1 MTEVGGGRRWWWR
14 RGRWR
19 RRVAGRPC
27 TQWNF
32 QGNIMDMKNTSALP
46 EANQLDHATR
56 ESIKAMA
63 GLIAVLQQR
72 EQSLED
78 LVRQQLQLLQS
89 AVNNADQ
96 RVNRVVENAL
106 PRLTQLTNQALTQAL
121 EPAVERFNKKMVD
134 ADQTLHHATYRY
146 TQAQQSLET
155 TATRR
160 VWIGFAAMIVGA
172 IMCVGAAGYAVKG
185 ATPILAEAK
194 QRRAEIDYLD
204 RVTRANLVACGEDR
218 LCAEFEKKGPRYGD
232 RGQYREITLRKST
245 LQ

>member
-1 MTEVGGGRRWWWR
+1 MG
-14 RGRWR
+14 
-19 RRVAGRPC
+19 
-27 TQWNF
+27 
-32 QGNIMDMKNTSALP
+32 MKNTSALP
-46 EANQLDHATR
+46 EANQLDHATQ

-72 EQSLED
+72 EQTLDD

-106 PRLTQLTNQALTQAL
+106 PRLTQLTHQALAQTL
-121 EPAVERFNKKMVD
+121 EPAAERFNKKM
-134 ADQTLHHATYRY
+134 AHAEQTLQQATRHYA
-146 TQAQQSLET
+146 QAQHSLET

-160 VWIGFAAMIVGA
+160 MWIGFTGMIVGA
-172 IMCVGAAGYAVKG
+172 IMCVGAAGYAVKS

-194 QRRAEIDYLD
+194 ERRAEIDYLD
-204 RVTRANLVACGEDR
+204 RVTRANLVSCGEGR

-245 LQ
+245 SQ

>member
-1 MTEVGGGRRWWWR
+1 M
-14 RGRWR
+14 
-19 RRVAGRPC
+19 
-27 TQWNF
+27 
-32 QGNIMDMKNTSALP
+32 
-46 EANQLDHATR
+46 
-56 ESIKAMA
+56 
-63 GLIAVLQQR
+63 
-72 EQSLED
+72 
-78 LVRQQLQLLQS
+78 
-89 AVNNADQ
+89 
-96 RVNRVVENAL
+96 
-106 PRLTQLTNQALTQAL
+106 
-121 EPAVERFNKKMVD
+121 ERFNKKMVD

-160 VWIGFAAMIVGA
+160 MWIGFAAMIVGA